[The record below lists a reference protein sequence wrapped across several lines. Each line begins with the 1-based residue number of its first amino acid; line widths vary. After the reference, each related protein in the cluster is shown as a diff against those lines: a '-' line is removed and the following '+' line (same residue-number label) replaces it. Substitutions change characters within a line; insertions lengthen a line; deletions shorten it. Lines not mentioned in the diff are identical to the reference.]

1 MQINNRSIQDMQIFG
16 NPSHIPIVIVERVM
30 NARWRSSSENSY
42 LRHFDVID
50 SMGPLTGPSSAAA
63 NKKSG
68 SGSLQNGRVLRI
80 VVFVHGFQASFTL
93 QPRLNMNMPLLF
105 CISFS
110 L

>member
-30 NARWRSSSENSY
+30 NARRRSSSQNSY
-42 LRHFDVID
+42 LRHLDVID

-93 QPRLNMNMPLLF
+93 Y
-105 CISFS
+105 S
-110 L
+110 LT